1 MFFKRIEKIVCFRA
15 KKKALMIIKASSG
28 LLRCDYLN
36 GAGLKVGAVANVV
49 VLLVLDGDSLG
60 NLILSALV
68 SYSTLPALVN
78 VWALL
83 GELRTVLVVERSGLL
98 SYLNLSYSL
107 LGAGLLRRR
116 AA

>member
-15 KKKALMIIKASSG
+15 KKKALTIVKASSG

-36 GAGLKVGAVANVV
+36 GAGLQVGAVADVV
-49 VLLVLDGDSLG
+49 VLASLDGDSLG
-60 NLILSALV
+60 NLVLAPLV

-83 GELRTVLVVERSGLL
+83 SELRTVLVVERSGLL
-98 SYLNLSYSL
+98 SYLNLSCSL
-107 LGAGLLRRR
+107 L
-116 AA
+116 